1 MLRGPVGRLGAEGT
15 QGEPVVLEDIE
26 RAAKAEAPRARDR
39 LIGVYIGVLA
49 VVLAICALGG
59 SNATKNATN
68 ANIDAT
74 NTWAF
79 FQAKNLRRTS
89 YILAADTLEADLAAN
104 PSMPAQARTA
114 IEGRVKTY
122 REQMQSLTTDPIR
135 KEGLDELFE
144 RGRSL
149 EQVRDLA
156 MQRDPY
162 FDWGQALL
170 QIAIVLASV
179 AIVAGGEFLVF
190 VSAGLGLLG
199 ALLTVNGFLLIFR
212 IPFLS

>member
-1 MLRGPVGRLGAEGT
+1 LDEVARDVAS
-15 QGEPVVLEDIE
+15 E
-26 RAAKAEAPRARDR
+26 RQRARDK

-59 SNATKNATN
+59 ENAAKNATN

-79 FQAKNLRRTS
+79 FQAKNMRRTS
-89 YILAADTLEADLAAN
+89 YMLAVDVLETDLAAN
-104 PSMPAQARTA
+104 PAMPAEVRKAVENRL
-114 IEGRVKTY
+114 GTY
-122 REQMQSLTTDPIR
+122 REQIKGLTTDPVR
-135 KEGLDELFE
+135 KEGLDELWE
-144 RGRSL
+144 KGKSL

-179 AIVAGGEFLVF
+179 AIVAGGTFLIL
-190 VSAGLGLLG
+190 VSGVLGLLG
-199 ALLTVNGFLLIFR
+199 TLLTANGFLLIVKL
-212 IPFLS
+212 PFLS

>member
-1 MLRGPVGRLGAEGT
+1 LDELSRDAAS
-15 QGEPVVLEDIE
+15 E
-26 RAAKAEAPRARDR
+26 RQRARDK

-59 SNATKNATN
+59 ENAAKNATN

-79 FQAKNLRRTS
+79 FQAKNMRRTS
-89 YILAADTLEADLAAN
+89 YMLAVDVLETDLSAN
-104 PSMPAQARTA
+104 PAMPAEARKA
-114 IEGRVKTY
+114 IENRIGAY
-122 REQMQSLTTDPIR
+122 REQIKGLTTDPVR
-135 KEGLDELFE
+135 KEGLDELWE
-144 RGRSL
+144 KGKGL

-156 MQRDPY
+156 MRRDPY

-179 AIVAGGEFLVF
+179 AIVAGGTFLIW
-190 VSAGLGLLG
+190 VSGALGLLG
-199 ALLTVNGFLLIFR
+199 ALLTVNGFLLIVNL
-212 IPFLS
+212 PFLS

>member
-1 MLRGPVGRLGAEGT
+1 LDDLSRDV
-15 QGEPVVLEDIE
+15 
-26 RAAKAEAPRARDR
+26 APEKQRTRDK

-79 FQAKNLRRTS
+79 FQAKNMRRTS
-89 YILAADTLEADLAAN
+89 YMLAVDALETDLAAS
-104 PSMPAQARTA
+104 PSMPAEARTL
-114 IEGRVKTY
+114 IESRIKSY
-122 REQMQSLTTDPIR
+122 REQIKGLTTDPVR
-135 KEGLDELFE
+135 KEGLDELWE
-144 RGRSL
+144 KGKSL

-179 AIVAGGEFLVF
+179 AIVAGGTFLIL
-190 VSAGLGLLG
+190 VSGVLGLLG
-199 ALLTVNGFLLIFR
+199 TLLTANGFLLIVKL
-212 IPFLS
+212 PFLS

>member
-1 MLRGPVGRLGAEGT
+1 M
-15 QGEPVVLEDIE
+15 VLEEIE

-79 FQAKNLRRTS
+79 FQAKNMRRTS
-89 YILAADTLEADLAAN
+89 YILAADTLEADLATN
-104 PSMPAQARTA
+104 LSMPAQARTVV
-114 IEGRVKTY
+114 EGRIKAY
-122 REQMQSLTTDPIR
+122 REQIKSLTTDPVR
-135 KEGLDELFE
+135 KEGLDELWE
-144 RGRSL
+144 RGKSL

-190 VSAGLGLLG
+190 VSVGLGLLG
-199 ALLTVNGFLLIFR
+199 ALLTANGFLLIFR

>member
-1 MLRGPVGRLGAEGT
+1 
-15 QGEPVVLEDIE
+15 VVLDELRSD
-26 RAAKAEAPRARDR
+26 AKPESQGKRDK

-74 NTWAF
+74 NTWSF
-79 FQAKNLRRTS
+79 FQAKNMRRTG
-89 YILAADTLEADLAAN
+89 YLLAVDALETDLAAN
-104 PSMPAQARTA
+104 PSMPT
-114 IEGRVKTY
+114 EGRKLIENRIKTY
-122 REQMQSLTTDPIR
+122 REQIKGLTTDTVR

-144 RGRSL
+144 KGRSL

-179 AIVAGGEFLVF
+179 AIVAGGTFLVW
-190 VSAGLGLLG
+190 VSGALGLLG
-199 ALLTVNGFLLIFR
+199 ALLTANGFLLIFKL
-212 IPFLS
+212 PFLS

>member
-1 MLRGPVGRLGAEGT
+1 
-15 QGEPVVLEDIE
+15 VVLEEIE

-74 NTWAF
+74 NNWAF
-79 FQAKNLRRTS
+79 FQAKNMRRTS
-89 YILAADTLEADLAAN
+89 YILAADTLEGDLAAN
-104 PSMPAQARTA
+104 PSMPAQARTVV
-114 IEGRVKTY
+114 EGRIKAY
-122 REQMQSLTTDPIR
+122 REQIQTLTKDPIR
-135 KEGLDELFE
+135 KEGLDELWE
-144 RGRSL
+144 RGKSL

-179 AIVAGGEFLVF
+179 AIVAGGELLIW

-199 ALLTVNGFLLIFR
+199 ALLTANGFLLIFK